1 MCKLVPAPGHSP
13 LFVYLSHSGV
23 LKPVLKRQFISVLY
37 ARLKATKVPQYH
49 MNVVPRSTMNT
60 NGGTEN

>member
-1 MCKLVPAPGHSP
+1 MIMHVAMDVQDNSITGRWINDHKRPQAFKQKNQEKLK
-13 LFVYLSHSGV
+13 
-23 LKPVLKRQFISVLY
+23 LKLKLY
-37 ARLKATKVPQYH
+37 

>member
-1 MCKLVPAPGHSP
+1 MRASGCGKLLPVFLLHSFEEYRSKGH
-13 LFVYLSHSGV
+13 
-23 LKPVLKRQFISVLY
+23 KIN
-37 ARLKATKVPQYH
+37 